1 MSRYLIVAARFNE
14 IISKALVTG
23 AEAAFQESGVGSVD
37 TLWVPGCFEIPTV
50 AATAARGGAYSGI
63 VCLGAVIRGETPHFD
78 FVAGQAAAGLMKIG
92 VDTGV
97 PVIFGI
103 LTTDTLEQALNRAG
117 GKAGNKGADAARAAI
132 ATANTLISL
141 GKLEGLKRS

>member
-14 IISKALVTG
+14 TISKALVSG
-23 AEAAFQESGVGSVD
+23 AEEAFQESGVRAVD
-37 TLWVPGCFEIPTV
+37 TVWVPGCFEIPTV
-50 AATAARGGAYSGI
+50 AAKAARGGTYTGI

-78 FVAGQAAAGLMKIG
+78 YVAGQAAAGIMKIG

-103 LTTDTLEQALNRAG
+103 LTTDTLEQAMNRAG

-132 ATANTLISL
+132 ATAKSL
-141 GKLEGLKRS
+141 GKLEELKRL